1 MSHTKFE
8 LSKKPSA
15 NLVEMLLVTK
25 ILKINKVCMYVIFF
39 IAWKIIEEIHTGIS
53 AMFDL

>member
-1 MSHTKFE
+1 MSHTKF
-8 LSKKPSA
+8 LSCQKKPSA

-39 IAWKIIEEIHTGIS
+39 VAWKIIEEIHTGNQCHV
-53 AMFDL
+53 